1 MFYDNH
7 ELLYKK
13 FDTFSDMSVGGDS
26 AGALTDGMMTLP
38 EFVNLI
44 EKACLLGSSD
54 AGIDDELT
62 QKEVRQA
69 FAAAQTEV
77 AFGAEE
83 RKVTSEH
90 NLSHLQL
97 MSYPEFVEARA
108 RLLVASPSPPPRV
121 AVP

>member
-44 EKACLLGSSD
+44 EKACLLGD
-54 AGIDDELT
+54 N
-62 QKEVRQA
+62 Q
-69 FAAAQTEV
+69 V
-77 AFGAEE
+77 A
-83 RKVTSEH
+83 
-90 NLSHLQL
+90 L
-97 MSYPEFVEARA
+97 MSRFSNAHP
-108 RLLVASPSPPPRV
+108 
-121 AVP
+121 VPTFISDENIGLRPIY

>member
-44 EKACLLGSSD
+44 EVEIEGGLGD
-54 AGIDDELT
+54 
-62 QKEVRQA
+62 
-69 FAAAQTEV
+69 
-77 AFGAEE
+77 
-83 RKVTSEH
+83 
-90 NLSHLQL
+90 
-97 MSYPEFVEARA
+97 
-108 RLLVASPSPPPRV
+108 
-121 AVP
+121 

>member
-44 EKACLLGSSD
+44 ELA
-54 AGIDDELT
+54 
-62 QKEVRQA
+62 R
-69 FAAAQTEV
+69 
-77 AFGAEE
+77 
-83 RKVTSEH
+83 SEGQ
-90 NLSHLQL
+90 NRPKSYLSHYSWGGTPRK
-97 MSYPEFVEARA
+97 SYQGDSIWASRVDHSEKAHCQIESTPRKKCQPGG
-108 RLLVASPSPPPRV
+108 RLHRFS
-121 AVP
+121 